1 MWAFSPCGAISLAAR
16 LRATSAGST
25 CQQDITFA
33 ALNKSAAEKTFP
45 AKGTGLKA
53 QIFFWLFPAR
63 LKPCPDTK
71 LSSHADSKAR
81 A

>member
-33 ALNKSAAEKTFP
+33 ALNKIGCGKDISSE
-45 AKGTGLKA
+45 GHGLKSPN
-53 QIFFWLFPAR
+53 LFLAFSG
-63 LKPCPDTK
+63 T
-71 LSSHADSKAR
+71 AKAVP
-81 A
+81 